1 MGLPPSTGTPSCQP
15 PDLEFRPKRY
25 ITESLRLISLS
36 GLKNQIVYG
45 TVTGGYHTDML
56 AMHTGPRFEY
66 MQQMNAY
73 SP

>member
-15 PDLEFRPKRY
+15 PDLEFRHKHY
-25 ITESLRLISLS
+25 ITESLRLIDLS

-45 TVTGGYHTDML
+45 TVTGGYHIDLL
-56 AMHTGPRFEY
+56 AMHTGPRLEY